1 MSKVQFK
8 TLFKKSWLNHED
20 FKDWL
25 LEDVDKEKFK
35 CKWCG
40 DDTPMAL
47 SNMGIRAL
55 KSHSM
60 SKKHLKLKASKS
72 KNNAITSYF
81 GWANSSTSITAAI
94 SSYFDGTNSSTSI
107 SAATSSTAAEIYWA
121 LKCTKENW
129 SGNSCDNNNTLF
141 TTMFPDSEIAK
152 KFCMNRTKYS
162 YITNF
167 GIAPFFKDVLKKNSF
182 VLVFL
187 FHFI

>member
-55 KSHSM
+55 KLHSM
-60 SKKHLKLKASKS
+60 SVFAG
-72 KNNAITSYF
+72 F
-81 GWANSSTSITAAI
+81 
-94 SSYFDGTNSSTSI
+94 
-107 SAATSSTAAEIYWA
+107 
-121 LKCTKENW
+121 
-129 SGNSCDNNNTLF
+129 F
-141 TTMFPDSEIAK
+141 TIM
-152 KFCMNRTKYS
+152 
-162 YITNF
+162 
-167 GIAPFFKDVLKKNSF
+167 LSF
-182 VLVFL
+182 
-187 FHFI
+187 